1 MVEQKDIDEI
11 NEMHD
16 QIVRDWKKER
26 AIMMALVVLEFVFA
40 VALTYQGVTVAWGG
54 HKIGAFVLFL
64 LAGGDVWFGVRN
76 WKWVLNE
83 DTEMIEHEAKHRLLL
98 EKWRQYCEWKEQ
110 NESE

>member
-1 MVEQKDIDEI
+1 MVEQKDIDNI

-26 AIMMALVVLEFVFA
+26 AIILALAVLEFVFA
-40 VALTYQGVTVAWGG
+40 AALACQGVRSAWAGR
-54 HKIGAFVLFL
+54 KIGAFVLFL

-83 DTEMIEHEAKHRLLL
+83 DAKMIEHEAQHRMLL
-98 EKWRQYCEWKEQ
+98 EKWRQYCEWEEKSK
-110 NESE
+110 SE